1 MKGLVLEGG
10 SMRGMFSAGIMDVF
24 MENGIEFDG
33 AVGVSAGAVFGCNY
47 KSKQIGRAIRYN
59 KRFCNDPRYA
69 SFRSLIKTGDIYGAD
84 FCYRQIPDEL
94 DVFDTETFSKNPMD
108 FYVVATDMD
117 TGKPVYHKCKDGG
130 KEDIEWMRASAS
142 MPLVSRTVK
151 IGNYSLSD
159 GGTSDSIPVKFM
171 IRKGYDKIVV
181 ILTQPEGF
189 VKKKNKLIPVIKMTM
204 RDKPNFIKAISVR
217 HKMYN
222 KTLACIKKLEESGRI
237 LVIRPPEALNIGAVE
252 HNPDE
257 LERVYRLGRKIGE
270 EYLGKVKEYLL

>member
-59 KRFCNDPRYA
+59 KRFCNNPEYA

-84 FCYRQIPDEL
+84 FCYRRIPEEL
-94 DVFDTETFSKNPMD
+94 DVFDTETFENNPMD
-108 FYVVATDMD
+108 FYVVATDMN
-117 TGKPVYHKCKDGG
+117 TGKPVYHKCSDGG
-130 KEDIEWMRASAS
+130 KDDIEWMRASAS

-151 IGNYSLSD
+151 IGKYSLSD

-181 ILTQPEGF
+181 ILTQPKGF
-189 VKKKNKLIPVIKMTM
+189 VKKKNKLIPLIKLTM
-204 RDKPNFIKAISVR
+204 RDKPNFIKAISNR

-222 KTLACIKKLEESGRI
+222 KTLSCIEKLEEKGRI
-237 LVIRPPEALNIGAVE
+237 FVIRPPKALEIGAVE

-257 LERVYRLGRKIGE
+257 LERVYRLGRETGE
-270 EYLGKVKEYLL
+270 KYLSEVKSYLC

>member
-10 SMRGMFSAGIMDVF
+10 SMRGMFSAGVMDVF

-94 DVFDTETFSKNPMD
+94 DVFDTETFEKNPMD

-117 TGKPVYHKCKDGG
+117 TGKPVYHKCRDGKKD
-130 KEDIEWMRASAS
+130 DIEWMRASAS

-151 IGNYSLSD
+151 IGKYSLSD
-159 GGTSDSIPVKFM
+159 GGTSDSIPVRFM

-189 VKKKNKLIPVIKMTM
+189 VKKKNKLIPVIKITM
-204 RDKPNFIKAISVR
+204 RDKPNFIKAISER

-237 LVIRPPEALNIGAVE
+237 LVIRPPEALSIGAVE

>member
-59 KRFCNDPRYA
+59 KRFCNNPEYA

-84 FCYRQIPDEL
+84 FCYRRIPEEL
-94 DVFDTETFSKNPMD
+94 DIFDSETFKNNPMD

-117 TGKPVYHKCKDGG
+117 TGKPVYHKCRNGN
-130 KEDIEWMRASAS
+130 KEDVEWMRASAS

-151 IGNYSLSD
+151 IGKYSLSD

-181 ILTQPEGF
+181 ILTQPKGF
-189 VKKKNKLIPVIKMTM
+189 VKKKNKLIPLIKLTM
-204 RDKPNFIKAISVR
+204 RDKPNFIKAISNR

-222 KTLACIKKLEESGRI
+222 RTLSCIEKLEEKGRI
-237 LVIRPPEALNIGAVE
+237 FVIRPPYALEIGAVE

-257 LERVYRLGRKIGE
+257 LERVYRLGRETGE
-270 EYLGKVKEYLL
+270 KYLSEVKSYLC

>member
-69 SFRSLIKTGDIYGAD
+69 SFRSLVKTGDIYGAD
-84 FCYRQIPDEL
+84 FCYRRIPDEL
-94 DVFDTETFSKNPMD
+94 DIFDTETFRNNPMD

-117 TGKPVYHKCKDGG
+117 TGKPIYHKCKYGG

-142 MPLVSRTVK
+142 MPLVSRIVK
-151 IGNYSLSD
+151 IGKYSLSD

-181 ILTQPEGF
+181 ILTQPKGF
-189 VKKKNKLIPVIKMTM
+189 VKKKNKLIPVIKVTM
-204 RDKPNFIKAISVR
+204 RDKPNFIKAVSER

-222 KTLACIKKLEESGRI
+222 KTLSCIEKLEEKGRI
-237 LVIRPPEALNIGAVE
+237 FVIRPPQALDIGAVE
-252 HNPDE
+252 HNPEE
-257 LERVYRLGRKIGE
+257 LERVYRLGRETGE
-270 EYLGKVKEYLL
+270 KYLSEVKSYLG

>member
-47 KSKQIGRAIRYN
+47 KSRQIGRAIRYN

-84 FCYRQIPDEL
+84 FCYRQIPDVL

-117 TGKPVYHKCKDGG
+117 TGKPVYHKCKEG
-130 KEDIEWMRASAS
+130 KREDIEWMRASAS

-151 IGNYSLSD
+151 IGKYSLSD

-189 VKKKNKLIPVIKMTM
+189 VKQKNKLIPIIKMTM
-204 RDKPNFIKAISVR
+204 RDKPNFIRAISER

-222 KTLACIKKLEESGRI
+222 KTLACIKKLEEKGRI
-237 LVIRPPEALNIGAVE
+237 FVIRPPEALNIGAVE

-257 LERVYRLGRKIGE
+257 LERVYRIGRKVGE
-270 EYLGKVKEYLL
+270 EYLDKVKEYLL